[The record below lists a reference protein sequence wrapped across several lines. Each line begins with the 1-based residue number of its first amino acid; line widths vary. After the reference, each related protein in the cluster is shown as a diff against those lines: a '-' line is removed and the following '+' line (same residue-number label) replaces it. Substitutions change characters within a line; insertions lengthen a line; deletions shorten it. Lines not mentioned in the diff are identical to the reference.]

1 MDSLYYR
8 IKITGWISSF
18 RYPIF
23 VYGYQP
29 TLPVPPYSTIYGLL
43 SAACGRTISP
53 EDSDVKFVFKSSGK
67 GVDLETVY
75 EWSFN
80 KISKTNVIKREF
92 LMNPELY
99 LYIENED
106 LAFCFRKPAYPL
118 LLGRSTELA
127 FVEEI
132 RRVKLVKKNSFTV
145 GGVLLPFPPMRSLNG
160 MVQALPTHFTQTL
173 PREPRGTRA
182 WLIVKDF
189 QEYQGIGWVD
199 EEKGWGVIIEEE
211 E

>member
-132 RRVKLVKKNSFTV
+132 RRVKLVKKNNFTV
-145 GGVLLPFPPMRSLNG
+145 GGVLLPFPPIRSLNG
-160 MVQALPTHFTQTL
+160 MIQALPTHFTPTL
-173 PREPRGTRA
+173 PREPRGTRP

-189 QEYQGIGWVD
+189 QEYKGIGWVD
-199 EEKGWGVIIEEE
+199 EEKGWGVIIEE
-211 E
+211 